1 MPNFEYRA
9 KNQEGQMMVGNVE
22 AFSEEAVANLLS
34 EKNLIIVDIKTKDKK
49 FFDWRSLAFF
59 HRIRTKDLVI
69 FFRQLSVMI
78 DANLPIVKGLRVLL
92 KQTKSDQLK
101 KVILEILT
109 EVDGGSS
116 LSSAM
121 QLFPNVFTNFYINIV
136 RSGETSGRLSE
147 VMGYL
152 ADQQEKDYNLESQV
166 KGAMI
171 YPLFILG
178 GLVIVGFIVMTFVIP
193 QMTGMLIESGAQLPL
208 VTRLLLGTSS
218 FFQSFWWLLILLLAV
233 LFVGFSIL
241 SKTYVGRHIIDMGKI
256 KMPVFGPIFKNI
268 YIVRICRSFSTLLK
282 GGVPVSQSLEV
293 VKTVVDNLIYEELLE
308 NTIKE
313 VEEGNLLADSLALS
327 PYIPTA
333 VTQMI
338 SIGEETGK
346 LEEVLVKIGDF
357 YSNEIDGS
365 VRVLST
371 LIEPIIMVILG
382 CAVGVFIAAI
392 IMPMWS
398 LASVL

>member
-1 MPNFEYRA
+1 
-9 KNQEGQMMVGNVE
+9 MVEGNVE
-22 AFSEEAVANLLS
+22 AFSEEAVANLLL
-34 EKNLIIVDIKTKDKK
+34 EKNFIIIDIKAKSKELFNWQSLN
-49 FFDWRSLAFF
+49 FFNKVK
-59 HRIRTKDLVI
+59 TKDLVI

-92 KQTKSDQLK
+92 KQTKSEQLK
-101 KVILEILT
+101 KVIMEILT

-116 LSSAM
+116 LSAAM

-152 ADQQEKDYNLESQV
+152 ADQQEKDYGLESQV
-166 KGAMI
+166 KGAMV
-171 YPLFILG
+171 YPAFILV
-178 GLVIVGFIVMTFVIP
+178 GLVVVGFIVMTFVIP
-193 QMTGMLIESGAQLPL
+193 QMTGMLVESGAELPF
-208 VTRLLLGTSS
+208 VTKVLLGVSG
-218 FFQSFWWLLILLLAV
+218 FFQSFWWLLILLFGCA
-233 LFVGFSIL
+233 FVGFSIL
-241 SKTYVGRHIIDMGKI
+241 IKTYVGRRIMDTAKI
-256 KMPVFGPIFKNI
+256 KLPIFGPIFKNI

-293 VKTVVDNLIYEELLE
+293 VKTVVDNLVYEEILE
-308 NTIKE
+308 STIKE

-327 PYIPTA
+327 PYIPTT

-346 LEEVLVKIGDF
+346 LEDVLIKIGDF
-357 YSNEIDGS
+357 YSSEVDGS
-365 VRVLST
+365 VRMLST

-392 IMPMWS
+392 ILPMWK
-398 LASVL
+398 LASAL